1 MKLILFWYLDRR
13 IRVIETLIIVNFLS
27 PGNSQNFELVLLN
40 TVVSSFFDILS
51 VSWRNCVV
59 NEPLFFQQLLC

>member
-27 PGNSQNFELVLLN
+27 PGNSQNFELVLLS

-51 VSWRNCVV
+51 VS
-59 NEPLFFQQLLC
+59 